1 MDHADVMREVLQPVG
16 DVVLAVVGLEIR
28 EPPFELTLPVLQL
41 AEDRFGDPS
50 LLGHDADRLP
60 KHLLSAPHL
69 VEPVPHIDGL
79 ALAMRQRGPSLG
91 LGERLLDGCN
101 GFLGVAVD
109 EMLDSGIELGLRFVR
124 GQGFLSKALEAIA
137 QQLVLARETEGLPY
151 GGPDQRQGGEQDG
164 AERKPLRTR

>member
-1 MDHADVMREVLQPVG
+1 
-16 DVVLAVVGLEIR
+16 
-28 EPPFELTLPVLQL
+28 
-41 AEDRFGDPS
+41 
-50 LLGHDADRLP
+50 
-60 KHLLSAPHL
+60 
-69 VEPVPHIDGL
+69 
-79 ALAMRQRGPSLG
+79 MRQRGPSLG